1 MKKLVVL
8 FFVFVSFYQIKAQIN
23 LIENLSSHVYFLA
36 DDKLEGRGT
45 GSAGEKIAQEYISSY
60 YSEYGLTAKGENGFI
75 QPFDFKLGKKLVN
88 DNYLSIGKTAF
99 KIEDDYFP
107 LVYSANGS
115 VNAKIV
121 NVGFGID
128 AGALYNDYKD
138 KIKLEGKV
146 FVINMSSPD
155 GIHPH
160 SKYKNY
166 TDYNIRIT
174 TAKKYGAVAVVFY
187 NTDKH
192 VDDPNFDIKRNVQN
206 VELPTLFIQRTK
218 NDLLKDN
225 ENIILSINM
234 EIDNRTGENVI
245 AYIDNKAENTVII
258 GAHYD
263 HLGWGEDGGSLYKGK
278 PAIHNGADDNASGT
292 SMILELARFLKN
304 SDYKNNNYLF
314 ISFSAEELGLIGSK
328 SFLLK
333 PTIDISKINYMINLD
348 MVGRLNPTTKKL
360 SVGGVGTSSVF
371 KSKISNETINNI
383 EIVTK
388 QSGLGS
394 SDHSSFYLKDIPVL
408 FLFTGT
414 HKDYHKPSDD
424 AWKVNYNGMKSI
436 FDYTTSLIG
445 DLNNVGKLDFQKTKD
460 SSKPS
465 GKRKFSVTLGIVPD
479 YMFDGK
485 GMKID
490 GVSDGKPASKGGIIT
505 GDIVIKMGSYE
516 IGDMMAYMNTLGK
529 FKKGD
534 KTIVQVLRNNEIKK
548 FNITF

>member
-138 KIKLEGKV
+138 KTKLEGKV

-414 HKDYHKPSDD
+414 HKDYHKPYDD